1 MKGRGCARAA
11 TAASTRSRTVGTV
24 KVRDASESEMSE
36 NDGAEQAPEEEPPKL
51 TMKDYLALA
60 IASLETVLLPLL
72 VLIVILVVL
81 TLAFA
86 GHL

>member
-1 MKGRGCARAA
+1 MG
-11 TAASTRSRTVGTV
+11 
-24 KVRDASESEMSE
+24 ES
-36 NDGAEQAPEEEPPKL
+36 DDREQPPEQEPPKL

-72 VLIVILVVL
+72 VLIVILVAL
-81 TLAFA
+81 TLVFA